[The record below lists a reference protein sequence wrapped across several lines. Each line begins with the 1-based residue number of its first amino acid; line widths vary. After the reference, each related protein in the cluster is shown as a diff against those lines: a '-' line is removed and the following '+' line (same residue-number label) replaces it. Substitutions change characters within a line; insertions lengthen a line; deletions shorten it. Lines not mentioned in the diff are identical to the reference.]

1 MIKLNPFAR
10 NKLRIKRN
18 TPTILLIM
26 NQSPI
31 DLFVAVVGTS
41 VILILGIVYCY
52 KYMVFRMCSKN
63 SRQVVPGVADL
74 EQLEIPSV
82 TFQVDAVPE
91 NGTLDSIYVE
101 AYKDNLVTKTSFI
114 TEARIIDGNDIQPI
128 TIASQV

>member
-1 MIKLNPFAR
+1 
-10 NKLRIKRN
+10 
-18 TPTILLIM
+18 M

>member
-1 MIKLNPFAR
+1 VIKLNPFAR